1 MSDLLGREE
10 IVELLTQLGARLHA
24 RGVSAELYIVGGTA
38 MVLAYDRL
46 RLTRDVDAVSVD
58 QTVVEDEARR
68 MAQERRDLA
77 PDWLNGR
84 VRPRLPQVLDGDSIE
99 ALSMPGLS
107 VTVASPRH
115 LLAMKVRAAR
125 GERDLAD
132 IEILAKVLAL
142 TSVRQVLDVADE
154 VWGPGMLRDEV
165 VFAVTEG
172 LKNRGFAT

>member
-10 IVELLTQLGARLHA
+10 VVELLTQLGARLDA
-24 RGVSAELYIVGGTA
+24 RGLSVELYVVGGTA

-58 QTVVEDEARR
+58 QAVVEDEARR
-68 MAQERRDLA
+68 MAEGRAELSA
-77 PDWLNGR
+77 DWLNGR
-84 VRPRLPQVLDGDSIE
+84 VRPLLPRVLDAESVE
-99 ALSMPGLS
+99 ALSVPGLS

-132 IEILAKVLAL
+132 IAILAGVLGLSSVGDVLA
-142 TSVRQVLDVADE
+142 VADE

-165 VFAVTEG
+165 VFAVSEG
-172 LKNRGFAT
+172 LKDRGFLP